1 MGPIHILNPQSS
13 ILNSSGLALAM
24 VFLQAVPLQITV
36 RHEGAPVPGAIVT
49 CATAKVET
57 DAQGKAAVPV
67 PRDGCALTVAR
78 EGLTPFS
85 QPVTTTSPSM
95 IVDLEEA
102 IEVEEEVTV
111 TATRTG
117 RLASGQATRV
127 EVVVREEIEEKLLMT
142 PGDIVMLLNEKSV
155 NRLQQTAHAQGAHS
169 FRVQGMPWRFTSV
182 LTDGL
187 PINGTQ
193 VASLGLLQIPPMDL
207 QQVEVI
213 KGSASALYGPS
224 ALGGVINLVTRR
236 PTPEHAGEAL
246 VNVTSRSG
254 GDGLLWLS
262 GPVTP
267 RWGYTMLAGVHGQD
281 ASDVDGDR
289 WADLPRYRR
298 VIARPKLTFVS
309 GKGGSLDLAGG
320 LTTEVR
326 RGGGLDDPRE
336 AQSVDTVRGD
346 AGLVWR
352 RTVGDAVFVAKGA
365 ASVLDH
371 THDFGSGAYADRHA
385 FGLAEASM
393 SRGFGRHLVV
403 AGGAV
408 ELQKYRNVSAPRF
421 DYRWITPG
429 VFVQDDIALSSLV
442 SLSASARVDW
452 HPEYGALWSPRASLR
467 WQPGEWDVRLSA
479 GRGAFAPTVFVE
491 EVEEVGVLQV
501 GSVSLDRA
509 ETAETWSM
517 DVSRGWGVLEVSGTW
532 FGSRIHDPVVV
543 SEGIGPV
550 APLVVGNRAPGP
562 DTSTRTWGAELFGRL
577 RSGPW
582 VATATHTWV
591 NATQASDKAGMARE
605 AVPLTPKRTFSLIAA
620 WEQHGKARIGL
631 EVYRTGAQRLEDNPY
646 RGESEPYTI
655 IGLLAE
661 RRIGRLRVFVNLENL
676 TDVRQSAYDPLL
688 RPVATPSGRLVVSA
702 WAPLEGRT
710 VNAGVRIAF

>member
-1 MGPIHILNPQSS
+1 
-13 ILNSSGLALAM
+13 
-24 VFLQAVPLQITV
+24 
-36 RHEGAPVPGAIVT
+36 
-49 CATAKVET
+49 
-57 DAQGKAAVPV
+57 
-67 PRDGCALTVAR
+67 
-78 EGLTPFS
+78 
-85 QPVTTTSPSM
+85 
-95 IVDLEEA
+95 
-102 IEVEEEVTV
+102 
-111 TATRTG
+111 
-117 RLASGQATRV
+117 
-127 EVVVREEIEEKLLMT
+127 
-142 PGDIVMLLNEKSV
+142 
-155 NRLQQTAHAQGAHS
+155 
-169 FRVQGMPWRFTSV
+169 
-182 LTDGL
+182 
-187 PINGTQ
+187 
-193 VASLGLLQIPPMDL
+193 
-207 QQVEVI
+207 
-213 KGSASALYGPS
+213 
-224 ALGGVINLVTRR
+224 
-236 PTPEHAGEAL
+236 
-246 VNVTSRSG
+246 
-254 GDGLLWLS
+254 
-262 GPVTP
+262 
-267 RWGYTMLAGVHGQD
+267 
-281 ASDVDGDR
+281 
-289 WADLPRYRR
+289 
-298 VIARPKLTFVS
+298 
-309 GKGGSLDLAGG
+309 
-320 LTTEVR
+320 
-326 RGGGLDDPRE
+326 
-336 AQSVDTVRGD
+336 
-346 AGLVWR
+346 
-352 RTVGDAVFVAKGA
+352 
-365 ASVLDH
+365 
-371 THDFGSGAYADRHA
+371 
-385 FGLAEASM
+385 M

-591 NATQASDKAGMARE
+591 NATQASDKEGMARE

-620 WEQHGKARIGL
+620 WEQHGKARVGL
-631 EVYRTGAQRLEDNPY
+631 EVYRTGAQRLEDNPF
-646 RGESEPYTI
+646 RANSAPYTI

-661 RRIGRLRVFVNLENL
+661 RRIGRLRMFVNLENL
-676 TDVRQSAYDPLL
+676 TDVRQSDYDPLL
-688 RPVATPSGRLVVSA
+688 RPVPTPSGRLVVSA

-710 VNAGVRIAF
+710 INGGIRFAF